1 MLCGALLLLD
11 YYAQYIV
18 GSNSNVKRE
27 CRVCLQIDL
36 PAHAT
41 LSLGVQRSGGGFIVK
56 LPTSGNFSRITQK
69 GPKKDSDKKWRQIF
83 SERSKS

>member
-1 MLCGALLLLD
+1 MYMHYLTAMLCGALLLLD

-41 LSLGVQRSGGGFIVK
+41 LSLGVQRSGGRRLHCKVA
-56 LPTSGNFSRITQK
+56 N
-69 GPKKDSDKKWRQIF
+69 
-83 SERSKS
+83 